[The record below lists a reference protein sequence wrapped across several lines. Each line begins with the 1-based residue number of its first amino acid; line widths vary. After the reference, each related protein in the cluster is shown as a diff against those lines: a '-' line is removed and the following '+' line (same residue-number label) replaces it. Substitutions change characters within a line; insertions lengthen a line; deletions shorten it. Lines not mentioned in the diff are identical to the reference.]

1 MGLTSGKRVIKE
13 FNEVRCSLVE
23 KEISMERV
31 KYLKKLL
38 EHNGF
43 EVMFGEDP
51 PKPPDAETGKTLPV
65 TYSIGVTDVTFNP
78 VIKVYNRELKTFDG
92 HKVTADYWNQKTQD
106 TEPNYWDIKK
116 KDWLKDNQ

>member
-23 KEISMERV
+23 KGISMERV
-31 KYLKKLL
+31 EYLKKLL
-38 EHNGF
+38 EYNGF
-43 EVMFGEDP
+43 EVLFDEDP
-51 PKPPDAETGKTLPV
+51 PKPPDVETGETPIV

-78 VIKVYNRELKTFDG
+78 VIKVYNRELKTLDG

-106 TEPNYWDIKK
+106 TEPNYWDIQK
-116 KDWLKDNQ
+116 KDWLKDN

>member
-23 KEISMERV
+23 KGISMERV
-31 KYLKKLL
+31 EYLKKLL

-43 EVMFGEDP
+43 EVMFDEDP
-51 PKPPDAETGKTLPV
+51 PKPPDAETGETLPV

-92 HKVTADYWNQKTQD
+92 HKVTADYWNQKTQA